1 MCKVAALAKD
11 DLVTDGEIEARRH
24 VHRPILVPLLVPL
37 VFLDEMQV
45 VPSHNNCP
53 EHLVTDDNASENP
66 PADRNVRRERTFL
79 VNVSP
84 LDGRLGRLKPQPYL
98 FPPPSPL
105 GSRDQPP

>member
-1 MCKVAALAKD
+1 M
-11 DLVTDGEIEARRH
+11 
-24 VHRPILVPLLVPL
+24 HRPILVPLLVPL

-45 VPSHNNCP
+45 VPSHNNCEAFRLKKKLELSPSQTCP

-84 LDGRLGRLKPQPYL
+84 LDGRLGRLEPQPNL